1 MTRYLEYVYLLA
13 GVGIAVFMALNFKDL
28 ELGNKILLSFGAILS
43 SFMFSFRRKQRQMLE
58 ELDAR
63 DAQAEADEAE
73 NAQESEDHDH

>member
-13 GVGIAVFMALNFKDL
+13 GVAIAVFMALNFKDL

-73 NAQESEDHDH
+73 NAQEPEDHDH

>member
-1 MTRYLEYVYLLA
+1 MMRYLEYVYLVA
-13 GVGIAVFMALNFKDL
+13 GVGITVFMAIHFKDL

-73 NAQESEDHDH
+73 NPQEPEDHDH